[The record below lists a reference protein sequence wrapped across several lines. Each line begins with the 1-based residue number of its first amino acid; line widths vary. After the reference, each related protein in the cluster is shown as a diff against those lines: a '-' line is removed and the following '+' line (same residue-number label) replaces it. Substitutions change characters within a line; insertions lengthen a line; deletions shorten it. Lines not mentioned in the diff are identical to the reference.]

1 MTLFPRSLL
10 WRTVLLLALLLVAGN
25 LAWLQI
31 FRVTEREPR
40 ASQIAQQ
47 ITSVVNL
54 TRSALITANPEKRL
68 DLLRDLSQQEG
79 IQVYLNAPNEPVAPL
94 PDMPFARLITAEL
107 QRRLGD
113 DTTLLGASDGT
124 RTVWVSFKID
134 DEKYWVRLPRERI
147 ERQEQLRW
155 IGWGVLVLLL
165 SVAGAFLI
173 VARINRPLRELARA
187 AAAIG
192 GGRIPPPVRE
202 SGPAEIRMLSRAFNQ
217 MTSDL
222 KRIDEDR
229 ALLLAGVSHDL
240 RTPLARIRLGVEM
253 LGGNTDTT
261 LTDGMVQ
268 DIEDIDAV
276 INQFLDFARITGEQ
290 SAASEL
296 DLNEL
301 VNSVVERYQRQGKS
315 IATRLGSVPQLQM
328 KALAIQR
335 LLTNLLDNALH
346 HGGTGVEVET
356 AAADGRVRLSVL
368 DRGAGIPATEAE
380 RMLQPFT
387 RLNEARTTSG
397 SGLGLAIVDRIAKMH
412 GGNVSLLARDG
423 GGLEAR
429 VEFPVATV
437 KN

>member
-1 MTLFPRSLL
+1 VTLFPRSLL
-10 WRTVLLLALLLVAGN
+10 WRTVLLLALLTVAGHF
-25 LAWLQI
+25 AWLQI

-40 ASQIAQQ
+40 AVQIAQQ
-47 ITSVVNL
+47 IASVVNL

-79 IQVYLNAPNEPVAPL
+79 IQVYVDKPNEPIAAL
-94 PDMPFARLITAEL
+94 PDRPFAQMITAEL
-107 QRRLGD
+107 QRRLGA
-113 DTTLLGASDGT
+113 DTKLLATRDGS
-124 RTVWVSFKID
+124 RGVWVSFKID
-134 DEKYWVRLPRERI
+134 AEEYWVRLPRERI
-147 ERQEQLRW
+147 ERAEQLRW
-155 IGWGVLVLLL
+155 IGWGALVLLL

-173 VARINRPLRELARA
+173 VARINRPLRELTRA

-192 GGRIPPPVRE
+192 RSRTPPPVSE
-202 SGPAEIRMLSRAFNQ
+202 SGPSEIRTLSRAFNQ

-253 LGGNTDTT
+253 LDAGADAA
-261 LTDGMVQ
+261 LRAGMVQ

-276 INQFLDFARITGEQ
+276 INQFLDFARVTGEQ
-290 SAASEL
+290 SAASEV

-301 VNSVVERYQRQGKS
+301 VNAALERYRRRGKT
-315 IATRLGSVPQLQM
+315 ITTRLGAVPRLQM
-328 KALAIQR
+328 KAHAIQR
-335 LLTNLLDNALH
+335 LLTNLTDNALH
-346 HGGTGVEVET
+346 HGGPGVEIET
-356 AAADGRVRLSVL
+356 AADDGRVRLSVL
-368 DRGAGIPATEAE
+368 DRGPGIPAAETE

-387 RLNEARTTSG
+387 RLNQARSTSG
-397 SGLGLAIVDRIAKMH
+397 SGLGLAIVDRIAKLH
-412 GGNVSLLARDG
+412 GGSVSLRAREG

-429 VEFPVATV
+429 VEFPVTTA

>member
-1 MTLFPRSLL
+1 
-10 WRTVLLLALLLVAGN
+10 
-25 LAWLQI
+25 
-31 FRVTEREPR
+31 
-40 ASQIAQQ
+40 
-47 ITSVVNL
+47 
-54 TRSALITANPEKRL
+54 
-68 DLLRDLSQQEG
+68 
-79 IQVYLNAPNEPVAPL
+79 
-94 PDMPFARLITAEL
+94 
-107 QRRLGD
+107 
-113 DTTLLGASDGT
+113 
-124 RTVWVSFKID
+124 
-134 DEKYWVRLPRERI
+134 
-147 ERQEQLRW
+147 
-155 IGWGVLVLLL
+155 
-165 SVAGAFLI
+165 
-173 VARINRPLRELARA
+173 
-187 AAAIG
+187 
-192 GGRIPPPVRE
+192 
-202 SGPAEIRMLSRAFNQ
+202 

-253 LGGNTDTT
+253 LGGKADTT

-315 IATRLGSVPQLQM
+315 IATRLGSVPRLQM

-346 HGGTGVEVET
+346 HGGTGVDVET

-368 DRGAGIPATEAE
+368 DRGPGIPAAEAE

-387 RLNEARTTSG
+387 RLNEARSTSG

-429 VEFPVATV
+429 VEFPVSTAKT
-437 KN
+437 